1 MRPIIRH
8 LTLLAFAVVACCQV
22 QAADSPELKPEQLY
36 KQATA
41 SIITLSVER
50 KDGSKVTGSGFLAQ
64 KEGLAVTAWHVVRN
78 AKKVSAKFENGEEF
92 EVSGLVDRDEKRDVA
107 LVRVK
112 VFGRTLIA
120 TEANDPAVGSKA
132 YVIGA
137 PKGLEFSI
145 SDGLI
150 SQVRTID
157 GVKVFQ
163 YSCPSSPG
171 NSGGPL
177 INSQGRVVGVVSF
190 QFRDGQNLNF
200 AIPISYA
207 LGLDSSLPTQQWDA
221 VPADMGTTTGT
232 FSVKKGE
239 DGTAP
244 KIKIPAVKRRTIEAT
259 VSKKEPYTLRL
270 VDYHQKEYASLT
282 IALGSK
288 NLERVAPTAELMKNQ
303 YHVNELGV
311 MTFHES
317 LRNKKVKISYDYQPY
332 RIAVMVTRDPS
343 PSDLRD
349 LVKERFE
356 WWGDEVL
363 TGAQVDAVVEKIR
376 QEGGTFHDIAKAL
389 DCTYL
394 VTGHTATAVD
404 DDDGVYYLKTTA
416 DMEGFDLLSGKQVLK
431 GSYYSNGSIGALRG
445 WRGFRHDLVKD
456 CAFPQVDKM
465 VTR

>member
-8 LTLLAFAVVACCQV
+8 LTLLALAMVACCQV

-41 SIITLSVER
+41 SIITLSAER

-78 AKKVSAKFENGEEF
+78 AKKVTAKFENGEEF

-112 VFGRTLIA
+112 VFGRPLIA

-177 INSQGRVVGVVSF
+177 INSQGKVLGVVSF
-190 QFRDGQNLNF
+190 QFREGQNLNF
-200 AIPISYA
+200 AIPISYV
-207 LGLDSSLPTQQWDA
+207 LGLDSSLPTQQWDS
-221 VPADMGTTTGT
+221 VPASMGGATAT

-239 DGTAP
+239 DGSVPQLKMPA
-244 KIKIPAVKRRTIEAT
+244 IKRMT
-259 VSKKEPYTLRL
+259 VEYVVPKKEPYTLRL
-270 VDYHQKEYASLT
+270 GDYHKKIYASLA
-282 IALGSK
+282 IALGDN
-288 NLERVAPTAELMKNQ
+288 NLERVAPTAELTKNQ
-303 YHVNELGV
+303 FHVNELGV

-317 LRNKKVKISYDYQPY
+317 LRNKKVKISCDYQPH
-332 RIAVMVTRDPS
+332 RIAVTVTDDPS

-349 LVKERFE
+349 LLKERFE
-356 WWGDEVL
+356 SWGDEVV
-363 TGAQVDAVVEKIR
+363 TGAQVDAVVDKVT
-376 QEGGTFHDIAKAL
+376 QDGGSFHDIAKAL
-389 DCTYL
+389 DCNYL
-394 VTGHTATAVD
+394 VTGYTATAHNQD
-404 DDDGVYYLKTTA
+404 RGVVYLNTA
-416 DMEGFDLLSGKQVLK
+416 VSLEGFDLLSGDQVLK
-431 GSYYSNGSIGALRG
+431 GKYRSEGSIGALRG
-445 WRGFRHDLVKD
+445 WRGYRHDLVKN
-456 CAFPQVDKM
+456 CAFPLVDKM
-465 VTR
+465 AGR